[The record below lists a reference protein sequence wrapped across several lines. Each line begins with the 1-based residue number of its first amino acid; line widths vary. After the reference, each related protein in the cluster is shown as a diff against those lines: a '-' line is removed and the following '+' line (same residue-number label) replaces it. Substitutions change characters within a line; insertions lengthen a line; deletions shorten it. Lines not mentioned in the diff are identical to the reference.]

1 MSDGGG
7 ASGTCFNW
15 TLWSSSEE
23 DAFCR
28 TKSVKYIP
36 IYRVCFRFSLTKH
49 DDYFKSL
56 LTIFKASSVKN
67 WHELITKPQ
76 QRKFNQICETLC
88 THTDDL
94 CYSQPSHSVNFSACG
109 TAQLFG
115 MK

>member
-1 MSDGGG
+1 MEHVSTGRCGVPQRKMLF
-7 ASGTCFNW
+7 AEQNQ
-15 TLWSSSEE
+15 SSTYQST
-23 DAFCR
+23 AR
-28 TKSVKYIP
+28 
-36 IYRVCFRFSLTKH
+36 FRLTKH
-49 DDYFKSL
+49 DDYLKSL

-94 CYSQPSHSVNFSACG
+94 CYSQPSHSENFSACG

-115 MK
+115 LK